1 MACSFLLN
9 WVINGAKSAPATANA
24 KINVKWGSQ
33 FSVKAEP
40 CLNVRENA
48 NRHFQ
53 AAQRARLGQPK
64 GEI

>member
-1 MACSFLLN
+1 VTN
-9 WVINGAKSAPATANA
+9 RAKSVPATANA

-40 CLNVRENA
+40 WLNVRENA
-48 NRHFQ
+48 NGHSQ
-53 AAQRARLGQPK
+53 AAQWARCGQPK